1 MGLGAGTAAAL
12 LAAAAP
18 GASATQRPVDPASP
32 SADTA
37 PRGSTAHL
45 PSAPA
50 ARPAAGGLR
59 PVGLPAAVGDDTPTT
74 ELTKFLDPMPI
85 PPVLRPAED
94 ELTTIVKRAARV
106 RLHSELP
113 PTTVWTYDGHF
124 PGPTIE
130 VRRGRRVLV
139 AWHNGIEGDFPV
151 TAVDVPLPEEGEPS
165 PSDLPGRGGG
175 TPIPQVTR
183 LPPWSVTH
191 LHGGVVAAGSDGW
204 ANNAALPGES
214 QLCEYPNQQPAAML
228 WYHDHAMM
236 ITRWNV
242 YAGLLGTY
250 LIRDDEEDA
259 LRLPAGDREIPLL
272 IADRNLDT
280 AADGSLTGAL
290 LHKTVAQR
298 AFSGPFTLVN
308 GVIWP
313 HLEVDAAWYRLRVL
327 NASNAR
333 TYRLRLQDEEGAP
346 ITGVVWQIGTDS
358 GLLPEPVEIPPEGLI
373 MAPAERADLLV
384 DFRSLW
390 GRTVRLH
397 NTNGTPVHP
406 EVMEFRVGTR
416 RAVDRF
422 RLPVTISPSYER
434 LPGPHIAARERML
447 ILANGPSGHGELWEM
462 RRLDPAHD
470 RIPEFDGVTVHD
482 GYVQIQGRDG
492 EVVTYRRLCRVFED
506 TVNWFVRHEDW
517 EDWHMLSLAAPTHP
531 MHLHLVRFQAV
542 RRDHYVVTET
552 RPDADGRPVV
562 VGGFDE
568 SRGGT
573 LTPIRYERSGDLL
586 VDERGWKDT
595 IRVARGE
602 EVTIMARFE
611 GSTGQYMYH
620 CHLLEHEDMGMMRPF
635 VVAPEPVV
643 TLMEQLH
650 GDHGP
655 GDHGPGGHG
664 SDDHTRGGGPGSR

>member
-1 MGLGAGTAAAL
+1 MDHSSGGTALSRRQLIGIGAGTAAAL
-12 LAAAAP
+12 LTAAAP
-18 GASATQRPVDPASP
+18 GASAAQRAVDPAGPTVDAAAAAAP
-32 SADTA
+32 SEPVSAHPVHSVVGVDRSVVL
-37 PRGSTAHL
+37 PRT
-45 PSAPA
+45 
-50 ARPAAGGLR
+50 
-59 PVGLPAAVGDDTPTT
+59 VGDETPTT
-74 ELTKFLDPMPI
+74 ELTKFLDPMPV
-85 PPVLRPAED
+85 PPVLRPAEG
-94 ELTTIVKRAARV
+94 ELTTIVKQVAQT

-130 VRRGRRVLV
+130 VRRGRRVLL
-139 AWHNGIEGDFPV
+139 AWRNGIEGAFPV

-175 TPIPQVTR
+175 TPIPEVAR
-183 LPPWSVTH
+183 LPAWSVTH

-204 ANNAALPGES
+204 ANNAVLSGES

-242 YAGLLGTY
+242 YAGLVGTY

-259 LRLPAGDREIPLL
+259 LRLPSGDREIPLV
-272 IADRNLDT
+272 IADRNLDV
-280 AADGSLTGAL
+280 ADDGSLTGAL

-298 AFSGPFTLVN
+298 AFTGPFTLVN

-313 HLEVDAAWYRLRVL
+313 HLAVGACWYRFRVL
-327 NASNAR
+327 NSSNAR
-333 TYRLRLQDEEGAP
+333 TYRLALQDESGSP
-346 ITGVVWQIGTDS
+346 ITGAAWQIGTDS
-358 GLLPEPVEIPPEGLI
+358 GLLPEPVEIPADGLI
-373 MAPAERADLLV
+373 MAPAERADLLI
-384 DFRSLW
+384 DFGPWR
-390 GRTVRLH
+390 GRTVRLM
-397 NTNGTPVHP
+397 NTGGTPVHP
-406 EVMEFRVGTR
+406 EVMEFRVETR

-422 RLPVTISPSYER
+422 RLPAETSRSYER
-434 LPGPHIAARERML
+434 LPGPHTAARHRLL
-447 ILANGPSGHGELWEM
+447 ILANGPTGHGQLWEM

-470 RIPEFDGVTVHD
+470 HIPDFDGVTVHD
-482 GYVQIQGRDG
+482 GFVQVQGPDG

-506 TVNWFVRHEDW
+506 TVNWFVRHDDW

-531 MHLHLVRFQAV
+531 MHLHLVRFQALA
-542 RRDHYVVTET
+542 RDHYVVTET
-552 RPDADGRPVV
+552 VPGEDGRPVV
-562 VGGFDE
+562 IGGFDE

-573 LTPIRYERSGDLL
+573 LTPIRYEQSGTLL
-586 VDERGWKDT
+586 PDELGWKDT
-595 IRVARGE
+595 VRVARGE

-650 GDHGP
+650 GD
-655 GDHGPGGHG
+655 GGHG
-664 SDDHTRGGGPGSR
+664 HGGH